1 MLRHG
6 AILVVGAVRGPRS
19 DAYRSEPLEKEEPL
33 SRRIAKWN
41 GAACWAL
48 GALGLVSSC
57 VSAPSL
63 DESRLV
69 DLTHS
74 LAENSPVAPH
84 VAPFAYTKTQA
95 PPGERWSVTARL
107 DSPGRGGAYLQAPLT
122 FAEGRRS
129 TDELTPAQW
138 IASIRVVDVSRACD
152 KDRDYLATVED
163 LRRHERAHGRVQ
175 PGSAVLLRTGWDGR
189 WSTRERYFGLGQ
201 DERPHHPGV
210 EPSLAREL
218 AARRAELVG
227 IDAPDIDGGFGTD
240 QGASRVLAA
249 ANIPVLGNLAGLAA
263 LPPRGATLIAA
274 PLKVRGG
281 ATVPA
286 RVFAVLP

>member
-1 MLRHG
+1 MSRH
-6 AILVVGAVRGPRS
+6 
-19 DAYRSEPLEKEEPL
+19 
-33 SRRIAKWN
+33 RIAEV
-41 GAACWAL
+41 GLACI
-48 GALGLVSSC
+48 ALGLAGAC

-69 DLTHS
+69 DLTHN
-74 LAENSPVAPH
+74 LDAKAPVPQL
-84 VAPFAYTKTQA
+84 VAPFAYEKTQA
-95 PPGERWSVTARL
+95 PPGERWSVTARI
-107 DSPGRGGAYLQAPLT
+107 DSPGRGGAYLQAPLA
-122 FAEGRRS
+122 FAEGRRAV
-129 TDELTPAQW
+129 DELTPAQW
-138 IASIRVVDVSRACD
+138 IASIRVMDVTRACD

-163 LRRHERAHGRVQ
+163 LRRHERSHGRVP
-175 PGSAVLLRTGWDGR
+175 PGSAMLVRTGWDGR

-201 DERPHHPGV
+201 DDRPHHPGI
-210 EPSLAREL
+210 EPALAREF
-218 AARRAELVG
+218 AARRVELVG

-263 LPPRGATLIAA
+263 LPPRGATILAA